1 MLDAVREQSRELG
14 GEFVALLKMIKR
26 HRCLGLSQEDGELA
40 TEELAELQAGI
51 DDVESRWRQGSGSVH
66 GKVTTVM
73 NV

>member
-1 MLDAVREQSRELG
+1 
-14 GEFVALLKMIKR
+14 MIKR